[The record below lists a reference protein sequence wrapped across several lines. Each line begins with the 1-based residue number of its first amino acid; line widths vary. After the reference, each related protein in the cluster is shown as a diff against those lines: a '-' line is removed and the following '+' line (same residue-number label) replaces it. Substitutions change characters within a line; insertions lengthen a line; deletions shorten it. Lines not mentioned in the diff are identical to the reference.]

1 MPVKNPPTIYIL
13 HGDDDQA
20 IDDFLNQLRS
30 KLGDPATAEMN
41 TTKLEAKGL
50 SLADLRATCFT
61 APFLAKRRLVIL
73 EGFLSSLSSRRGKP
87 QLDAADGSD
96 VEAESSSAGKEL
108 LQEFLAL
115 LPDVPPST
123 ALVLTEK
130 RQLSASN
137 PVLKWASGAEG
148 TAYVREFLPP
158 RGSALPNWILQRA
171 QAQGGQFTL
180 PAAQLLASVAGDDPR
195 TLSQEI
201 VKLLTYANFARAVTP
216 QDVLDLTPESALTGI
231 FDMVDSIGSRDG
243 ERALRLLRKT
253 VDQGN
258 VPAVFGMVVRQFR
271 LLLLAR
277 EALDAGTPA
286 ANLAQALEVH
296 PFVAQK
302 LAAQARNFTLPALE
316 AIYRRLRDID
326 EEVKIGRV
334 ELDTAME
341 SLVAQ
346 LASEEIF
353 SNDRGY

>member
-1 MPVKNPPTIYIL
+1 MPPKTPPTIYIL
-13 HGDDDQA
+13 HGDDGQA
-20 IDDFLNQLRS
+20 ADEFLQQLRA

-41 TTKLEAKGL
+41 TTRMEAKGM
-50 SLADLRATCFT
+50 SLASLRAACFT

-73 EGFLSSLSSRRGKP
+73 EGFLSALSSRRGKTQP
-87 QLDAADGSD
+87 EAADESEAG
-96 VEAESSSAGKEL
+96 AESSSSGKEFFK
-108 LQEFLAL
+108 EFLAF
-115 LPDVPPST
+115 LPEVPTST
-123 ALVLTEK
+123 ALVLVEK
-130 RQLSASN
+130 RPLAASN

-148 TAYVREFLPP
+148 IAYIREFVPP

-201 VKLLTYANFARAVTP
+201 IKLLTFANYSRAVTP
-216 QDVLDLTPESALTGI
+216 QDVIDLTPESALTGI
-231 FDMVDSIGSRDG
+231 FEMVDSIGSRNRD
-243 ERALRLLRKT
+243 RALRLLRKT
-253 VDQGN
+253 IEQGN

-286 ANLAQALEVH
+286 AGLAQALDVH

-302 LAAQARNFTLPALE
+302 LASQARNFTLPALE
-316 AIYRRLRDID
+316 NIYRRLRDID

-341 SLVAQ
+341 TLVAQ
-346 LASEEIF
+346 LAS
-353 SNDRGY
+353 

>member
-1 MPVKNPPTIYIL
+1 MPPKTPPTIYIL

-20 IDDFLNQLRS
+20 IHEFLQQLRA
-30 KLGDPATAEMN
+30 KLGDPVTAEMN
-41 TTKLEAKGL
+41 TTKMEAKGL
-50 SLADLRATCFT
+50 SLANLRAACFT

-73 EGFLSSLSSRRGKP
+73 DGFLTVLSARRGKS
-87 QLDAADGSD
+87 QAEAADELDA
-96 VEAESSSAGKEL
+96 EAESTSAGKEIL
-108 LQEFLAL
+108 KEFLAF
-115 LPDVPPST
+115 LPEVPSST
-123 ALVLTEK
+123 ALVLVEN
-130 RQLSASN
+130 RLLPAGN
-137 PVLKWASGAEG
+137 PVLKWASGADG
-148 TAYVREFLPP
+148 IAYIREFVPP
-158 RGSALPNWILQRA
+158 RGSALPQWILQRA
-171 QAQGGQFTL
+171 QAQGGRFTL

-201 VKLLTYANFARAVTP
+201 VKLLTYADYARAVTP
-216 QDVLDLTPESALTGI
+216 QDVIDLTPESALTGI
-231 FDMVDSIGSRDG
+231 FEMVDSIGSRDAS
-243 ERALRLLRKT
+243 RALRLLRKT
-253 VDQGN
+253 VEQGN

-302 LAAQARNFTLPALE
+302 LASQARNFTLPALE
-316 AIYRRLRDID
+316 NIYRRLRDID

-346 LASEEIF
+346 LAS
-353 SNDRGY
+353 

>member
-1 MPVKNPPTIYIL
+1 MPPKTPPTIYIL

-20 IDDFLNQLRS
+20 IDEFLQQLHA
-30 KLGDPATAEMN
+30 KLGDPVTAEMN
-41 TTKLEAKGL
+41 TTRVDAKAL
-50 SLADLRATCFT
+50 SLADLRAACLT

-73 EGFLSSLSSRRGKP
+73 EGYLSALSSRRGKSQAEASYEP
-87 QLDAADGSD
+87 DE
-96 VEAESSSAGKEL
+96 EAESSSAGKEIL
-108 LQEFLAL
+108 KEFLAF
-115 LPDVPPST
+115 LPEVPSST
-123 ALVLTEK
+123 ALVLVEK

-137 PVLKWASGAEG
+137 PVLKWAAGAGG

-158 RGSALPNWILQRA
+158 RRSALPNWILQRA
-171 QAQGGQFTL
+171 QALGGQFTL

-216 QDVLDLTPESALTGI
+216 QDVIDLTPESALTGI
-231 FDMVDSIGSRDG
+231 FEMVDSIGSRDG
-243 ERALRLLRKT
+243 SRALRLLRKT
-253 VDQGN
+253 IEQGN

-302 LAAQARNFTLPALE
+302 LASQARNFTLPALE
-316 AIYRRLRDID
+316 NIYRRLRDID
-326 EEVKIGRV
+326 DEVKSGRV

-346 LASEEIF
+346 LAS
-353 SNDRGY
+353 